1 MGTRAVATAAATPT
15 TRRGRKT
22 TQEHV
27 PSKAPAAIV
36 VLPQPAPTPVTVTV
50 VTRRKRKVQAADLEV
65 DHNDDSAR
73 RTRRK
78 LNPSQA
84 PSPVL
89 PTAKPVQ
96 TRATA
101 RKTGT
106 KRKAVTIDPVPVP
119 VPVVEAPPPSPRAT
133 SEDSVTSDASEL
145 FSDSAEQTV
154 DSAATTPEKDL
165 FTKSSGST
173 PSPPLAVTSLPEL
186 DAVLQKVFSPEPVA
200 QPASA
205 VEVDSSVPVAGPV
218 DDSSAPIASTSALP
232 VELATTIPEDL
243 SSTQIDTPT
252 TSEPV
257 VSSDPLDTA
266 TSIPSA
272 PAPEGELTA
281 AAALQLARDELF
293 GQLGADRRPDSSA
306 RRTGRDAEWL
316 ADSRLCVY
324 CSFSPLFVRSSSFTV
339 LGKRAYRSTLPRLV
353 VPHVR
358 VIVWRLYVRSWRS
371 SRNVAFVA
379 SPRSGTRTL
388 SYSVVRTIHSCFI
401 SRKT

>member
-36 VLPQPAPTPVTVTV
+36 VLPQPAPTSVTV

-78 LNPSQA
+78 LNPPQA

-89 PTAKPVQ
+89 PTAKPAQ
-96 TRATA
+96 TRTTP

-106 KRKAVTIDPVPVP
+106 KRKTVTIDPVA

-133 SEDSVTSDASEL
+133 SEDSVNSDASEL

-154 DSAATTPEKDL
+154 DSAATTPDKDL

-186 DAVLQKVFSPEPVA
+186 DAVLQKAFSPEPVA
-200 QPASA
+200 QPVPQ
-205 VEVDSSVPVAGPV
+205 VEVDSSVPVIGPV

-232 VELATTIPEDL
+232 VELATTTSEDL

-266 TSIPSA
+266 TSLPSA
-272 PAPEGELTA
+272 PAPDGELTA

-324 CSFSPLFVRSSSFTV
+324 CSFVLCSFTHHSLQSLENERTRISFCAWSCRTRELSYGGCTSEV
-339 LGKRAYRSTLPRLV
+339 GVHRGTS
-353 VPHVR
+353 
-358 VIVWRLYVRSWRS
+358 RSWR
-371 SRNVAFVA
+371 
-379 SPRSGTRTL
+379 
-388 SYSVVRTIHSCFI
+388 I
-401 SRKT
+401 